1 MKQPKGS
8 QDDQISSLLAQ
19 LQAPLAME
27 QPQQYVD
34 IDKAHQQMQE
44 SIKQM
49 RLGDGGNAF
58 NGQNSLYEL
67 AQRVG
72 HPLSSSNIDSL
83 SNY

>member
-1 MKQPKGS
+1 
-8 QDDQISSLLAQ
+8 
-19 LQAPLAME
+19 
-27 QPQQYVD
+27 
-34 IDKAHQQMQE
+34 MQE

-72 HPLSSSNIDSL
+72 HPLSSSNVNSL
-83 SNY
+83 SNYEGENDFQKFLQGEGSIGSQQYNLGESDRGHHAIDQV